1 MKTFVDQ
8 ELEKMAQKFKFKE
21 IEETKQQKQYET
33 EVQPNSE
40 DCVVKHQTEICCE
53 GIVVVV
59 TVQNMLDI
67 AYNISKFQKKKL
79 FFRIFFLF
87 NDMKYCPKWWQTKF
101 IEWR

>member
-59 TVQNMLDI
+59 TIQNMLDI
-67 AYNISKFQKKKL
+67 AYDNISKFQKKVSL
-79 FFRIFFLF
+79 FEFLSF
-87 NDMKYCPKWWQTKF
+87 STT
-101 IEWR
+101 

>member
-21 IEETKQQKQYET
+21 IEETKQQKQYEI

-40 DCVVKHQTEICCE
+40 DCVVKHQTKICCE

-59 TVQNMLDI
+59 TIQNMLDI
-67 AYNISKFQKKKL
+67 AYDNISKFQKKVSL
-79 FFRIFFLF
+79 FEFLSF
-87 NDMKYCPKWWQTKF
+87 STT
-101 IEWR
+101 